1 MELYGRSTAGRLE
14 DSGGIA
20 GRRLG
25 EQEQRNG
32 QHRALK
38 ISFGSKRIVFGEG
51 IIRRRPRKGL
61 TGPGGSVGTVDISQ
75 WTRRWFVFPAI
86 TGFDDAGSGQ
96 GRGEGTLQKTFYPAI
111 MKQRPGEEE

>member
-14 DSGGIA
+14 DSRGIA

-51 IIRRRPRKGL
+51 IIRRR
-61 TGPGGSVGTVDISQ
+61 
-75 WTRRWFVFPAI
+75 FVLPAI